1 MPCSS
6 DSSFPVIQYEDDTL
20 IIMECCVTQLEILK
34 EILNIFTLATG
45 LKVNFNKSL
54 MVPIN
59 LEEEKLDLLA
69 ASFNCAKGSLPFTY
83 LGLPLGITKPKV
95 EDFLPLVSKCERRLQ
110 AASLFLSQAG
120 RLQMTNR
127 NDCWATPRRRVLS
140 WVGCGRLP
148 SEWWCVHFFQH

>member
-1 MPCSS
+1 M
-6 DSSFPVIQYEDDTL
+6 IQYADDTL

-45 LKVNFNKSL
+45 LKVNFNKFF

-110 AASLFLSQAG
+110 AISMFLSQEG
-120 RLQMTNR
+120 RLQMTN
-127 NDCWATPRRRVLS
+127 AVFTAMPMFQMGTFLS
-140 WVGCGRLP
+140 TQD
-148 SEWWCVHFFQH
+148 SYQAD